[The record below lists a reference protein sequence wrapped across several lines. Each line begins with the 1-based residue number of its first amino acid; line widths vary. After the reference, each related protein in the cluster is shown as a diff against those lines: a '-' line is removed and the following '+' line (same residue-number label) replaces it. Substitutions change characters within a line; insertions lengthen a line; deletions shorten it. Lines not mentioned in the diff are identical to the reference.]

1 MCENPLKTCVFL
13 IVLDCGVEKPRIS
26 IVLSVFLQKV
36 LKNMHEIDI
45 FGQRSICA
53 YYNSSKIDLVHLRLL
68 YVFQMNFAFSVQFS
82 AYYNASKWIWAL
94 FALIFTVVFEL
105 WSKKS
110 LVFIA
115 KVDRAKFSA

>member
-1 MCENPLKTCVFL
+1 MWFLKVSRT
-13 IVLDCGVEKPRIS
+13 
-26 IVLSVFLQKV
+26 SVF
-36 LKNMHEIDI
+36 
-45 FGQRSICA
+45 SA
-53 YYNSSKIDLVHLRLL
+53 YYTCSKIDLVHLRLL

-82 AYYNASKWIWAL
+82 AYYNASKWIWAT

-105 WSKKS
+105 WSKKT